1 MSEIRIAS
9 RYAKSLIELAQ
20 EKGVL
25 EQVNEDMN
33 MFARTLDQNR
43 ELKLLMRNPIVKS
56 DKKLAVINALFKGK
70 VNEMTLAFFKIVA
83 QKGRESVL
91 EFIAPEFTKQY
102 NLYKGITTASV
113 TTAMPLTEEL
123 RNELGQRLVAQ
134 TGQKVELEEKIDPSL
149 IGGFVLRVGD
159 QQIDSSVKYNLS
171 KLRNKFKDN
180 PYINKL

>member
-1 MSEIRIAS
+1 MSEIRVAS

-25 EQVNEDMN
+25 EQVKEDMD
-33 MFARTLDQNR
+33 MFANVMGQNR
-43 ELKLLMRNPIVKS
+43 DLKLLMRNPIVKS

-70 VNEMTLAFFKIVA
+70 VNDLTLAFFSIVA
-83 QKGRESVL
+83 RKGRESVL
-91 EFIAPEFTKQY
+91 EFIASEFAKQY
-102 NLYKGITTASV
+102 NVYKGITTASV
-113 TTAMPLTEEL
+113 TTAVPLTEEL

-134 TGQKVELEEKIDPSL
+134 TGQRVELEEKIDPSL

>member
-20 EKGVL
+20 ERGVL
-25 EQVNEDMN
+25 EQVKEDMD
-33 MFARTLDQNR
+33 MFAKVLDQSR
-43 ELKLLMRNPIVKS
+43 DLKLLMRNPVVKS
-56 DKKLAVINALFKGK
+56 DKKLAVINAIFKGK
-70 VNEMTLAFFKIVA
+70 VNDLTLVFFEIMARKS
-83 QKGRESVL
+83 RESVL
-91 EFIAPEFTKQY
+91 VFIAPEFTNQY
-102 NLYKGITTASV
+102 NVYKGITTASV
-113 TTAMPLTEEL
+113 TTAVPLSEEL

-134 TGQKVELEEKIDPSL
+134 TGQRVELEEKIDPTL

-159 QQIDSSVKYNLS
+159 QQIDSSVKYNLN